1 MTIQTQFNAQK
12 DFFNTNTT
20 KSYAFRYHM
29 LTKLETVIKTHQAE
43 FEAAIFKDLHKSPFE
58 LYATEVG
65 FVLRSIR
72 EAKRDLKKWMRV
84 NKEKT
89 PFFQMGSKS
98 FKMAE
103 PLGTVL
109 IIGPFNYPFQL
120 VVEALVGAIAAGN
133 TVIIKPSELTENTE
147 KAMAKYFNAAFD
159 PTYLSVV
166 TGGVETTQELIQL
179 PFDHIFFTG
188 STKVGQIVYQAAAKN
203 LTPVT
208 LELGGKSPTIV
219 DATAKLDV
227 AARRIVYGKYLNAGQ
242 TCIAPDYIYVEK
254 SIEAAFLEELKKAIE
269 QFYPAQTDDL
279 SHIVS
284 LRHLER
290 LKGLIDP
297 EKVFYTQESQG
308 AQRMAPT
315 VMRNVTWSD
324 KVMQEEIFGPI
335 LPVLTFNSL
344 DEVIIKIKSQPKPLA
359 LYLFTESQAA
369 EKKVFEELSFGGG
382 AINDTIMHVANPHL
396 PFGGIGASGIGKY
409 HGKTSFDTF
418 SHHKAFMKKTTRF
431 DLKVLYPPY
440 DEKAVS
446 MIKKVLK

>member
-1 MTIQTQFNAQK
+1 MSIQNQFNAQK
-12 DFFNTNTT
+12 DFFNTNTS
-20 KSYAFRYHM
+20 KSYIFRYQM
-29 LTKLETVIKTHQAE
+29 LSKLEATIKTHQAD
-43 FEAAIFKDLHKSPFE
+43 FEEAIFKDLHKSPFE

-72 EAKRDLKKWMRV
+72 EAKRDLKKWMKV
-84 NKEKT
+84 KKLKT
-89 PFFQMGSKS
+89 PLAQIGSKS
-98 FKMAE
+98 FMMAE

-133 TVIIKPSELTENTE
+133 TVIIKPSELTEHTE
-147 KAMAKYFNAAFD
+147 KAMAKYFNAAFE
-159 PTYLSVV
+159 PTYLTVV
-166 TGGVETTQELIQL
+166 TGGIETTQELIQL

-188 STKVGQIVYQAAAKN
+188 STKVGQIVYEAASKN

-254 SIEAAFLEELKKAIE
+254 SVEAAFIEELKTAIE
-269 QFYPAQTDDL
+269 QFYPENASYL
-279 SHIVS
+279 GHIVNP
-284 LRHLER
+284 RHSER
-290 LKGLIDP
+290 LSALIDP
-297 EKVFYTQESQG
+297 KKVVYTQKSENS
-308 AQRMAPT
+308 QRMAPT
-315 VMRNVTWSD
+315 VMANVQWSD

-335 LPVLTFNSL
+335 LPVLTYTNL

-359 LYLFTESQAA
+359 LYLFTESQVT
-369 EKKVFEELSFGGG
+369 EKRVFEELSFGGG
-382 AINDTIMHVANPHL
+382 AINDTIMHVANPNL

-418 SHHKAFMKKTTRF
+418 SHHKAFMKKSTLF
-431 DLKVLYPPY
+431 DPKFLYPPY

-446 MIKKVLK
+446 MIRKVLK

>member
-1 MTIQTQFNAQK
+1 MSIQNQFNDQK
-12 DFFNTNTT
+12 DFFNSNTT
-20 KSYAFRYHM
+20 RSYTFRYHM
-29 LTKLETVIKTHQAE
+29 LTKLEAVIKTHQEE
-43 FEAAIFKDLHKSPFE
+43 FETAIFKDLHKSPFE

-65 FVLRSIR
+65 FVLRSVR
-72 EAKRDLKKWMRV
+72 EAKRGLKKWM
-84 NKEKT
+84 KIAKQKT
-89 PFFQMGSKS
+89 PFFQIGSKS

-120 VVEALVGAIAAGN
+120 VVEALIGAIAAGN

-147 KAMAKYFNAAFD
+147 KAMAKFFNAAFE
-159 PTYLSVV
+159 PNYLFVI

-188 STKVGQIVYQAAAKN
+188 STKVGQIVYEAAAKN

-219 DATAKLDV
+219 DATAKLDI

-269 QFYPAQTDDL
+269 QFYPEQSDDL

-284 LRHLER
+284 LRHLDR

-297 EKVFYTQESQG
+297 DKVFYTQESQG

-315 VMRNVTWSD
+315 VMRDVTWSD

-344 DEVIIKIKSQPKPLA
+344 DEVIHKIKSQPKPLA
-359 LYLFTESQAA
+359 LYLFTESQAT
-369 EKKVFEELSFGGG
+369 EKRVFEELSFGGG

-396 PFGGIGASGIGKY
+396 PFGGIGASGMGKY

-431 DLKVLYPPY
+431 DPKILYPPY
-440 DEKAVS
+440 DDQAVL

>member
-1 MTIQTQFNAQK
+1 MSIQNQFNDQK
-12 DFFNTNTT
+12 DFFNSNTT
-20 KSYAFRYHM
+20 RSYTFRYHM
-29 LTKLETVIKTHQAE
+29 LTKLEAVIKTHQEE
-43 FEAAIFKDLHKSPFE
+43 FETAIFKDLHKSPFE

-65 FVLRSIR
+65 FVLRSVR
-72 EAKRDLKKWMRV
+72 EAKRDLKKWM
-84 NKEKT
+84 KIAKQKT
-89 PFFQMGSKS
+89 PFFQIGSKS

-147 KAMAKYFNAAFD
+147 KAMAKFFNAAFE
-159 PTYLSVV
+159 PNYLFVI

-188 STKVGQIVYQAAAKN
+188 STKVGQIVYEAAAKN

-219 DATAKLDV
+219 DATAKLDI

-269 QFYPAQTDDL
+269 QFYPEQTDDL

-284 LRHLER
+284 LRHLDR

-297 EKVFYTQESQG
+297 DKVFYTQESQG

-315 VMRNVTWSD
+315 VMRDVTWSD

-344 DEVIIKIKSQPKPLA
+344 DEVIHKIKSQPKPLA
-359 LYLFTESQAA
+359 LYLFTESQAT
-369 EKKVFEELSFGGG
+369 EKRVFEELSFGGG

-431 DLKVLYPPY
+431 DPKILYPPY
-440 DEKAVS
+440 DDQAVL